1 LRVDNPIKLE
11 GKHVLVGTIANCLPY
26 GHGKFYRVERPDI
39 AVPQSIMAIRLAAS
53 GRAKA
58 ALAPVRKIGF
68 FLDSDDLYTVARDWM
83 A

>member
-1 LRVDNPIKLE
+1 LRVDNPIKRE

-26 GHGKFYRVERPDI
+26 GHGKFYRVERTDI
-39 AVPQSIMAIRLAAS
+39 AVPQSIMAIRLTAS

-58 ALAPVRKIGF
+58 ALRPFAKLAFP
-68 FLDSDDLYTVARDWM
+68 LDSDDLYTVVRDWM